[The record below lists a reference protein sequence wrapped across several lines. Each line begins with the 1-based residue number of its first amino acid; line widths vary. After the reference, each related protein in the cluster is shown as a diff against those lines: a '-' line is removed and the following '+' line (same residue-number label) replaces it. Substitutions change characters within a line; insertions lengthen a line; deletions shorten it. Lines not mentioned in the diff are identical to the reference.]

1 MLITDA
7 EVIER
12 AKTAVLPNIAFAVS
26 GRAKDVAL
34 VLSAVATSGVGRSG
48 YGDIAY
54 PEPVTCE
61 IVEFHT
67 IDAEQDATEWAIK
80 ALAFFNST
88 LQEGEPARA
97 LVRVIELG
105 PTNAHVYVR
114 LPAGGSGG
122 ELFKCSKCGLVTH
135 GSPTFSGVGA
145 PYRLAP
151 PPQRDQNMRRRFYA
165 QCGQAA

>member
-1 MLITDA
+1 MTEKTAMLITDA
-7 EVIER
+7 EVIEK

-34 VLSAVATSGVGRSG
+34 VLSEVATSG
-48 YGDIAY
+48 
-54 PEPVTCE
+54 TCE
-61 IVEFHT
+61 SVEFHT

-80 ALAFFNST
+80 ALVFFNST
-88 LQEGEPARA
+88 LREGEPARA

-114 LPAGGSGG
+114 LPAGGGDG
-122 ELFKCSKCGLVTH
+122 ELFKCSKCGLTY

-151 PPQRDQNMRRRFYA
+151 PPQRDQNMRRSFYA